1 MENQVGKTLSGVK
14 RIDINLNPELNKLG
28 QLYFELNFI
37 GFEDNVDYKF
47 KSSGE
52 RTIAKASLY

>member
-1 MENQVGKTLSGVK
+1 MSGVK